1 MSETNEKISTISTEV
16 EVNDF
21 LSLLA
26 GMEDAPVEAVLKLF
40 GGRIKI
46 IGILIHYFIK
56 NPENLNDR
64 NTYDTFKQI
73 LFSVS
78 GNETYEEDWDILW
91 DKLKFLNIQII
102 VKLLE
107 EHTPKRRHEKT
118 EDAAL
123 RYLLEKR
130 FFKTNIAMLTE
141 HNIIIYNEIK
151 DLFEV
156 EPEALKLFRKKK
168 FFVDK
173 VLEFKEDDLKI
184 IYDNYSEYK
193 FETDEIL
200 EILKNS
206 VESFKIDTTEKLS
219 IFLNLVRFY
228 APINSFDRKYRDAFI
243 LEIYEAHPDEGWNET
258 MLALWQDEFYNVKF
272 NTICSAEVKDQ
283 IQDRNSE
290 EAKHI
295 GDMNKKYPNYR
306 HD

>member
-1 MSETNEKISTISTEV
+1 MEKKISKISAEV
-16 EVNDF
+16 EVNEF
-21 LSLLA
+21 LLLLA

-46 IGILIHYFIK
+46 IDILIHYFIIE
-56 NPENLNDR
+56 PEKLNDT
-64 NTYDTFKQI
+64 NIYDTFKQI
-73 LFSVS
+73 LFNVS
-78 GNETYEEDWDILW
+78 GNETYEEDWDLLW
-91 DKLKFLNIQII
+91 DKLQLLNIQII
-102 VKLLE
+102 VRLLE
-107 EHTPKRRHEKT
+107 DHTPKRRHEKS

-130 FFKTNIAMLTE
+130 FFKTNINMLTE

-156 EPEALKLFRKKK
+156 EPESLRLFRKKK

-173 VLEFKEDDLKI
+173 VLEFKDDDLKI

-200 EILKNS
+200 EILKQS
-206 VESFKIDTTEKLS
+206 VNNFKIDTTEKLS

-243 LEIYEAHPDEGWNET
+243 LEIFEAHTGEGWDEH
-258 MLALWQDEFYNVKF
+258 MLSLWQDEFYNVDFKWS
-272 NTICSAEVKDQ
+272 CSEEVKDQ
-283 IQDRNSE
+283 IQDNVKDEANHISE
-290 EAKHI
+290 
-295 GDMNKKYPNYR
+295 MNGKYPNYN
-306 HD
+306 HN